1 MFIRL
6 YPSTEPPR
14 YVPPRTGRI
23 YMRAMRNYLQSDTL
37 EPCVSSL
44 QKGYRVGLGSETWK
58 ENT

>member
-1 MFIRL
+1 
-6 YPSTEPPR
+6 
-14 YVPPRTGRI
+14 
-23 YMRAMRNYLQSDTL
+23 MRAMRNYLQSDTL